1 MVTRIERLLALC
13 ERVFW
18 TIANICLLLML
29 AGNMLQIA
37 RRAIF
42 DKGIPLVFPWTV
54 FLFVWMCFFGWFVV
68 YRHASDITVDFLID
82 RLGEGARRVTR
93 YFVNLLVIA
102 LMIVLLWHGPQVLS
116 QQFGDVIEL
125 VELERWVQTLPL
137 FVSSALIMVHA
148 AMDIWLASQG
158 IPPRRSHAPTHF

>member
-1 MVTRIERLLALC
+1 MVAQVERLLAVC

-18 TIANICLLLML
+18 AIANMCLLLML
-29 AGNMLQIA
+29 AANMLQIA

-54 FLFVWMCFFGWFVV
+54 FLFVWMCFFGWYVV

-82 RLGEGARRVTR
+82 RLGEGAHGATR

-102 LMIVLLWHGPQVLS
+102 LMIVMLWHGPQVLT
-116 QQFGDVIEL
+116 QQIGDVIEL

-148 AMDIWLASQG
+148 LMDIWLASQG
-158 IPPRRSHAPTHF
+158 IPPRRSDAPTHF

>member
-1 MVTRIERLLALC
+1 VTDRVERLLGVC
-13 ERVFW
+13 ERLFW
-18 TIANICLLLML
+18 VIANTCLLLML
-29 AGNMLQIA
+29 AANMLQIA

-82 RLGEGARRVTR
+82 RVGDGARKVTR

-102 LMIVLLWHGPQVLS
+102 LMVVLVWHGPQVLS
-116 QQFGDVIEL
+116 QQIGDVIEL

-137 FVSSALIMVHA
+137 FLSSILIMIHA
-148 AMDIWLASQG
+148 AMDIWLASRD
-158 IPPRRSHAPTHF
+158 IPPRRSDAATHF

>member
-1 MVTRIERLLALC
+1 MVAQVERLLAVC

-18 TIANICLLLML
+18 AIANICLLLML
-29 AGNMLQIA
+29 AANMLQIA

-42 DKGIPLVFPWTV
+42 DKGIPLVFPWSV

-82 RLGEGARRVTR
+82 RLGEGAHKATR
-93 YFVNLLVIA
+93 YFANLLIIA

-116 QQFGDVIEL
+116 QQIGDVIEL

-137 FVSSALIMVHA
+137 FISSALIMVHA
-148 AMDIWLASQG
+148 AVDIRLASQG
-158 IPPRRSHAPTHF
+158 IPPRRSAAPTHF

>member
-1 MVTRIERLLALC
+1 MAAQVERLLAVS

-82 RLGEGARRVTR
+82 RVGEGARKTTR
-93 YFVNLLVIA
+93 YFVNLLVIG
-102 LMIVLLWHGPQVLS
+102 LMMVLLWHGPQVLS

-137 FVSSALIMVHA
+137 FISSALIMVHA
-148 AMDIWLASQG
+148 ALDIWLASQG
-158 IPPRRSHAPTHF
+158 ISPRRSEAPTHF

>member
-1 MVTRIERLLALC
+1 MVTQVERLLALC

-18 TIANICLLLML
+18 AIANICLLLML

-68 YRHASDITVDFLID
+68 YRHTSDITVDFLID
-82 RLGEGARRVTR
+82 RLGEGAHKVTR

-102 LMIVLLWHGPQVLS
+102 LMIVLLWHGPQVLG
-116 QQFGDVIEL
+116 QQVGDVIEL

-137 FVSSALIMVHA
+137 FLSSALIMVHA

-158 IPPRRSHAPTHF
+158 VPPRRSHAPTHF